1 MTSGTDPQP
10 QASSVPSEGPAVTN
24 LDEHSDIM
32 LLKQRVQQNLIK
44 KGLISKLKAELRAAV
59 YDELS
64 GDSGV
69 RVTKNELIDSE
80 KVINL
85 NLRNRLGKKTNSS
98 EQSDI
103 KFTLDLVRE
112 LLEYYQLSGALQA
125 FDDETSN
132 FYGETRKSAR
142 DELEKNTVFSSESLV
157 DSGKD
162 EPLIKILVSSHVS
175 ALEKLSAQK
184 KLHHE
189 TQLRIE
195 NLSTLSLNDQI
206 LDGSKTPQTVNTVN
220 SEYQQYMTP
229 IEQSS
234 PSMQMFH
241 DAPSIG
247 GDDDGES
254 FYSQDTTEALIDTTT
269 EPTSIYEK
277 SAYSETK
284 QNYPPKNTE
293 ESRFDSELESAKEP
307 SRSDEINRPEDGMRS
322 PSPQNMLFYSNLNA
336 SKAINDESFDFE
348 PSMNNS
354 SDFLL
359 AERKSLELEL
369 NEIPEDLPDFKP
381 DIMIQD
387 TEYDIDQV

>member
-10 QASSVPSEGPAVTN
+10 QASSVPPEGPAVTN